1 MLVMIMHVVLLT
13 SIFFIF
19 FRYDL
24 RLSPRKSLTRSIFVT
39 VIIVSV
45 YVIFQQPLVEGNRNA
60 FSGGKSDTFG
70 PKTRGGGNNTFG
82 TGTKGGIDMNT
93 YLKTITEK
101 SYRTTLPIDKRWQDD
116 NNLFS

>member
-70 PKTRGGGNNTFG
+70 PKTRGGGNNTLTMGSKMNSGFDV
-82 TGTKGGIDMNT
+82 GGS
-93 YLKTITEK
+93 ITEE
-101 SYRTTLPIDKRWQDD
+101 PP
-116 NNLFS
+116 F